1 MKEIIAIIRMNKLA
15 QTKRALVEAGFNG
28 LTATKALG
36 RGKLLK
42 DLSILDKV
50 ENDTRDMVLESLL
63 KGGRL
68 IPKRLITLVVA
79 DADTQK
85 VVDTII
91 AVNKDGNIGDGK
103 IFVLP
108 LIDVV
113 RVRTGE
119 RGEEAGERRKK
130 NGH

>member
-15 QTKRALVEAGFNG
+15 QTKKALVEAGFNG

-119 RGEEAGERRKK
+119 RGEEAV
-130 NGH
+130 